1 MTNIIVNLIYD
12 FDFIIDIL
20 NRINFY
26 FQDDLESDKK
36 GKYPLPLKTTCIT
49 SAPSDSAACSTKANT
64 SEAIADLLDLE
75 HELNSIQQGINQM
88 ERITPSD
95 PFGPLS
101 KGDPFLDPFDD
112 SFPPKGEKT
121 SEVKAPHPTTTTA
134 TTTATTT
141 TTSTST
147 SMSKSQSSLKNR
159 TPSQS
164 SSKDSADVD
173 RSSSLFGSAASTSSK
188 THFFSQFSPS
198 ITKSKLEDNHWFDQE
213 TESLFN
219 DTTNVNNAEPTSSPV
234 TFHTPTAEPEQV
246 RFF

>member
-1 MTNIIVNLIYD
+1 MAQL
-12 FDFIIDIL
+12 
-20 NRINFY
+20 INFY
-26 FQDDLESDKK
+26 FHFQDDLDSDKK
-36 GKYPLPLKTTCIT
+36 GKYPPPLKTSCIT
-49 SAPSDSAACSTKANT
+49 SAPSEASTSGAKANT

-112 SFPPKGEKT
+112 SFPPKAEKT
-121 SEVKAPHPTTTTA
+121 TDVKVPPP
-134 TTTATTT
+134 
-141 TTSTST
+141 TTSTTST
-147 SMSKSQSSLKNR
+147 KSQSSLKNR

-164 SSKDSADVD
+164 SSKDSGDVD
-173 RSSSLFGSAASTSSK
+173 RSSSMFGSAASTSSK

-234 TFHTPTAEPEQV
+234 TFHTPTADPEQV
-246 RFF
+246 